1 MTRKRIFVVSSV
13 EAMAHA
19 KSFMR
24 NCKDDDHIE
33 YLPWWDQ
40 FQPGRTLIEELERFK
55 RKLDGALIILTPDI
69 TASLEE
75 GDRSIPNLNV
85 LFEFGFFLSR
95 FGRRRV
101 AVVKYGEVFLPSDLD
116 GVIPIY
122 GGAYNPAR
130 TVRATRRTK
139 DEFARWV
146 EGFKGSPGF
155 SVAGTATSS
164 KRDPNPREGQSF
176 LSYRNEYKL
185 IAADFDA
192 IDLDLTEPIDTWTRL
207 RFTIT
212 ATGDAEKYAFYFH
225 FRTSANEQGY
235 IGITNQPGE
244 EFITQTERTSPQ
256 TNSAKPD
263 LDIKVLTLIEH
274 RWPLLKGRP
283 VVIDKLRLRGD
294 KMAQSGHIE
303 ASVKLLRSFSR

>member
-1 MTRKRIFVVSSV
+1 
-13 EAMAHA
+13 MAHA
-19 KSFMR
+19 RSFMR

-33 YLPWWDQ
+33 YCPWWEQ
-40 FQPGRTLIEELERFK
+40 FKPGGTLIEELVRFK
-55 RKLDGALIILTPDI
+55 RKLDGALVILTPDI
-69 TASLEE
+69 SASLERRK
-75 GDRSIPNLNV
+75 RSIPNLNV
-85 LFEFGFFLSR
+85 LFEFGFFLSQ

-101 AVVKYGEVFLPSDLD
+101 AVVKYGDVFLPSDLD

-122 GGAYNPAR
+122 GGAYNPAKPI
-130 TVRATRRTK
+130 RATKRTK

-146 EGFKGSPGF
+146 DGFKGSRGF
-155 SVAGTATSS
+155 SVGGMKPSS
-164 KRDPNPREGQSF
+164 RREVNPREGQSF

-192 IDLDLTEPIDTWTRL
+192 IDLVLTEPIDTWTRL
-207 RFTIT
+207 RFTIA
-212 ATGDAEKYAFYFH
+212 ATGDADKYAFYFH

-235 IGITNQPGE
+235 VGITNQPGE
-244 EFITQTERTSPQ
+244 EFITQSERTSPE
-256 TNSAKPD
+256 TNIAKPD
-263 LDIKVLTLIEH
+263 IDINVLTLIEH

-294 KMAQSGHIE
+294 KTAKSGHIQ